1 MRHRKATFPLLILAG
16 LILLAVELAAAQGGQ
31 PRLAQVVYITKS
43 DACGCSAKRFKTA
56 DAVVERLFTGARQA
70 LLKRIDYATDRPA
83 AVPYIGQFR
92 LVQLP
97 ALLFLDPQGNPL
109 WSAIGNV
116 EARQVEEKLAQFGG

>member
-1 MRHRKATFPLLILAG
+1 MRHRKVIFPLLILAG
-16 LILLAVELAAAQGGQ
+16 LILLATGPAAPQESR
-31 PRLAQVVYITKS
+31 PRLAQVVYITQS

-56 DAVVERLFTGARQA
+56 DAVVDRLFTGARQA

-97 ALLFLDPQGNPL
+97 ALLFLDSQGNSL
-109 WSAIGNV
+109 WSAIGTV
-116 EARQVEEKLAQFGG
+116 GARQVEEKLAQFGG